1 MESEVATN
9 LEWPGVPQGVESR
22 TLRVRDLEMHMFEA
36 GSKTDPLILLLH
48 GFPEIAYS
56 WRKVIL
62 PLAKKRYHVVAPDQ
76 RCLGR
81 TKPADPTAPG
91 AARPVAFGD
100 DPTPFKTTNMVHD
113 VVALVFA
120 LGHKNAECVIGHD
133 AGATVAGYCA
143 LIRPDVFQGVIFL
156 STPFT
161 GPPVLP
167 FDVAD
172 PTSTPT
178 PPPAIFPATLVEGA
192 LAKLDPPRKHYMLY
206 YSTPQANEDVWH
218 APQGLHAFFRGYF
231 HIKSADWAGN
241 DPHPIEATGEGL
253 ATMPHYYIMP
263 RSANMAQVAQAGA
276 PLQQE
281 VDEKSS
287 RWLPDEEL
295 AVYVR
300 EYERTGFQGGLNR
313 YRAYTDPALA
323 DELRLFSGMKIEKP
337 SMYVS
342 GRKDWGA
349 YQNPGALDKM
359 MKEACADM
367 DEDSVLLLQ
376 GAGHWVQQEQ
386 PKVLVECL
394 MNLIKQLPGSVERV
408 MLTML
413 DKTSGRFKQLA
424 R

>member
-1 MESEVATN
+1 MTSETTTN
-9 LEWPGVPQGVESR
+9 LEWPGMPQGVESR
-22 TLRVRDLEMHMFEA
+22 TLRVHDLEMHMFEA
-36 GSKTDPLILLLH
+36 GAKRNPLIVLLH

-62 PLAKKRYHVVAPDQ
+62 PLAQRGYHVVAPDQ
-76 RCLGR
+76 RGLGR

-91 AARPVAFGD
+91 AARPVAFED
-100 DPTPFKTTNMVHD
+100 DPTPYKTTNLVHD

-120 LGHKNAECVIGHD
+120 LGHENAKCVIGHD
-133 AGATVAGYCA
+133 AGATIAGYCA
-143 LIRPDVFQGVIFL
+143 LIRPDIFSSVIFL
-156 STPFT
+156 STPCT
-161 GPPVLP
+161 GPPALP

-172 PTSTPT
+172 TSVSI
-178 PPPAIFPATLVEGA
+178 PPPAIFPATLVEGM
-192 LAKLDPPRKHYMLY
+192 LAGLDPPRKHYMLY

-241 DPHPIEATGEGL
+241 DPHPIEASAEGL

-263 RSANMAQVAQAGA
+263 RDATMSQVAQADA
-276 PLQQE
+276 PSREE

-287 RWLPDEEL
+287 RWLPDDEL

-313 YRAYTDPALA
+313 YRAYTDPALV
-323 DELRLFSGMKIEKP
+323 DELRLFSGRKISEP

-349 YQNPGALDKM
+349 YQNPGALEKM
-359 MKEACADM
+359 REEACTDM
-367 DEDSVLLLQ
+367 GSDGVLLLA

-386 PKVLVECL
+386 PEVLVQHL
-394 MNLIKQLPGSVERV
+394 MSLIERV
-408 MLTML
+408 
-413 DKTSGRFKQLA
+413 
-424 R
+424 

>member
-1 MESEVATN
+1 MASGAATN
-9 LEWPGVPQGVESR
+9 LEWPGMPQGVESR
-22 TLRVRDLEMHMFEA
+22 TLRVRDLDMHLFEA
-36 GSKTDPLILLLH
+36 GTKADPLIVLLH

-62 PLAKKRYHVVAPDQ
+62 PLAQRRYHVVAPDQ

-81 TKPADPTAPG
+81 TKPADATAPG
-91 AARPVAFGD
+91 TARPVAFED

-120 LGHKNAECVIGHD
+120 LGYNTAECVIGHD

-143 LIRPDVFQGVIFL
+143 LIRPDIFKGVIFL
-156 STPFT
+156 STPFG
-161 GPPVLP
+161 GPPALL

-172 PTSTPT
+172 ASAPT

-192 LAKLDPPRKHYMLY
+192 LAGVNPPRKHYMLY

-241 DPHPIEATGEGL
+241 DPHPIEANAEGL

-263 RSANMAQVAQAGA
+263 RDANMAQVAQADA
-276 PLQQE
+276 PSQKE
-281 VDEKSS
+281 VEEKSS
-287 RWLPDEEL
+287 RWLPDNEL

-313 YRAYTDPALA
+313 YRAYTDPALVE
-323 DELRLFSGMKIEKP
+323 ELRLFSGMKIPQP

-349 YQNPGALDKM
+349 YQNPRALDKM
-359 MKEACADM
+359 RDEVCTEM
-367 DEDSVLLLQ
+367 DNGSVLLLP

-386 PKVLVECL
+386 PENLVQSL
-394 MNLIKQLPGSVERV
+394 MGLLKQLPHGISWSGS
-408 MLTML
+408 TM
-413 DKTSGRFKQLA
+413 RN
-424 R
+424 